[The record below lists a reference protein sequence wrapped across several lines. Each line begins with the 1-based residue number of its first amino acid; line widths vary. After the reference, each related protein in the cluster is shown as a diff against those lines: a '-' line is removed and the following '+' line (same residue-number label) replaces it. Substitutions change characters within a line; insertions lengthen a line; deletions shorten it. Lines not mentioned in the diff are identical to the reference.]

1 MFTDLPGLALA
12 DRAAL
17 FTALRDLDARCTADV
32 VPVTLGGR
40 PGRFVREPEAA
51 RAVLTSPEARK
62 GRPAASLRDLG
73 GYIGLTGSDF
83 AAARADVIAA
93 LRASSADGPT
103 DLVAHLAGTAPD
115 LTAAFGALRRIADAG
130 AEPDTVEHR
139 AAAVAQLAPRLSE
152 RSAFVRVLTERGWD
166 RPRIAAEIVTLAFAG
181 RASLGAATR
190 SGRCLGITGGAATD
204 AAVTELFR
212 IAAPGW
218 LVVREYI
225 EDGTLV
231 VLSPWLLHRD
241 PRGWRDPGRFD
252 PDRTGTRRSPWYL
265 PFSAGPRRC
274 PAETWSR
281 AYLRATLG
289 QLPPSE
295 PAATTRTVLAEGRSA
310 CLEAEESA

>member
-1 MFTDLPGLALA
+1 MVPNLPGLALA

-17 FTALRDLDARCTADV
+17 FAALCDLDARCTADA

-40 PGRFVREPEAA
+40 PARFVRAPEAA
-51 RAVLTSPEARK
+51 RAVLTSPDARK

-73 GYIGLTGSDF
+73 GYIGLTGAGF
-83 AAARADVIAA
+83 TAARADVIAA
-93 LRASSADGPT
+93 LKASSADGPT
-103 DLVAHLAGTAPD
+103 DLVAHLAGAAPD
-115 LTAAFGALRRIADAG
+115 LSAAFGALRRIADAG

-181 RASLGAATR
+181 RASLAAAIR
-190 SGRCLGITGGAATD
+190 SGRCLGITGRAATD

-218 LVVREYI
+218 LVVRELP
-225 EDGTLV
+225 ETLV

-252 PDRTGTRRSPWYL
+252 ADRPETRRSPWYL

-289 QLPPSE
+289 QLPPSA